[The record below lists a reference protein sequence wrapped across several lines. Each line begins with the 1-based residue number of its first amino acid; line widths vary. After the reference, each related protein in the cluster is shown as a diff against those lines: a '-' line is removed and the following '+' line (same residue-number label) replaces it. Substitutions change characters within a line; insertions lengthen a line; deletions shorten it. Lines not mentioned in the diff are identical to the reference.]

1 MAFGCEETLSSENLQ
16 HVHEDPILLF
26 STTDSSQGSS
36 DCYSFNPNPRYANEI
51 QHCPQLCE
59 HRDDTFVWMLNVL
72 IGVLFDVDLQSEAFT
87 KLCSLLW
94 DQLL

>member
-1 MAFGCEETLSSENLQ
+1 MAFGCEETLSSESLQ

-72 IGVLFDVDLQSEAFT
+72 IGVLFDVDLQS
-87 KLCSLLW
+87 
-94 DQLL
+94 